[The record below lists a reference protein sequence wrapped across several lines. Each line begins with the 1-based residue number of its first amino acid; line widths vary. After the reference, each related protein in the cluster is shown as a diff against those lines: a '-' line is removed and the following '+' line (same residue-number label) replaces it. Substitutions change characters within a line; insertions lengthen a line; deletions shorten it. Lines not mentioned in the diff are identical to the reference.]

1 MQLKLPLYPEGD
13 ETNIYGEQLGL
24 DLDFKQKDKY
34 GPQLEFPFLIEVIKI
49 VDNELRPCKIY
60 SSIVSRMASNNEDK
74 NLVFREKNPT
84 LDKDFI
90 KENNITNY
98 PITMVLKNGILKKTF
113 TGILATPL
121 LMQEIEEA
129 KYL

>member
-1 MQLKLPLYPEGD
+1 MQLKLPLYPEED
-13 ETNIYGEQLGL
+13 ETNIYGEQLSL
-24 DLDFKQKDKY
+24 DLDFRQKSKY
-34 GPQLEFPFLIEVIKI
+34 GSQLEFPFLIEVIKI
-49 VDNELRPCKIY
+49 VDNKLRPCKIY
-60 SSIVSRMASNNEDK
+60 SSIISRMASNNKDE
-74 NLVFREKNPT
+74 NLVFIEKNST

-90 KENNITNY
+90 KENKITNY

>member
-1 MQLKLPLYPEGD
+1 MQLKLPLYPEED
-13 ETNIYGEQLGL
+13 ETNIYGEQLSL

-34 GPQLEFPFLIEVIKI
+34 GLQLEFPFLIEVIKI

-60 SSIVSRMASNNEDK
+60 SSIVSRMASNNEDE
-74 NLVFREKNPT
+74 NLVFIEKNSI

-90 KENNITNY
+90 KKNKIANY

-121 LMQEIEEA
+121 LTQEIEEA